1 MKPDPWPCC
10 CWMAGPRPKIPPR
23 GLMVRLTVSMRTTAG
38 PAFSTASTITELL
51 GCRDGAGAASVIRG
65 CSGGCRPGREILVAV
80 QEVSRPAE
88 TAVRVRRDRKR
99 GWTIGSGRASLKASL
114 KTDPRARAAYIRPS
128 RRGLLVQQGDQ
139 LWHRVSQELQ
149 ARLSKPTFE
158 TWIRPARCRSF
169 GGDLLQLEAPN
180 SFACGWLHKNYLTM
194 IAAVASEHAGRPVR
208 VEVLVAPGAD
218 PLPLPQEQDTAA
230 APAAPERPTP
240 PPPRAPARAASSL
253 FRPGAGLNT
262 RYVFNRFVVGANS
275 RMAHAASL
283 AVAEAPGR
291 EFNPLFICG
300 GVGLGK
306 THLMQAIGHYR
317 LEIDPEAR
325 VFYVSTETFTND
337 LIQAIRK
344 DGMQAF
350 RDRYRAADL
359 ILVDDIQFIEGKEYT
374 QEEFF
379 HTFNALHEAGRQ
391 IVIASDRPPSQIPRL
406 QERLISR
413 FSMGLIADIQTP
425 DLETRM
431 AILHKKAEAEQMA
444 LPRELIQYIAG
455 RFTSNIRELEGAL
468 TRAVAFASI
477 TGLPMTV
484 ESVAPMLDPVGNDVA
499 VTPQQVLEKV
509 AEVFEVAIEEMLSPS
524 RKRAVSQ
531 SRQVGMYLMRQS
543 TSLSLPRIGEAF
555 GGKDH
560 STVMYAV
567 EQVEKKLSSDPD
579 LARRV
584 QQVRDLLQ
592 IDSRKRR

>member
-1 MKPDPWPCC
+1 MQQATQLWH
-10 CWMAGPRPKIPPR
+10 
-23 GLMVRLTVSMRTTAG
+23 
-38 PAFSTASTITELL
+38 
-51 GCRDGAGAASVIRG
+51 
-65 CSGGCRPGREILVAV
+65 
-80 QEVSRPAE
+80 Q
-88 TAVRVRRDRKR
+88 
-99 GWTIGSGRASLKASL
+99 
-114 KTDPRARAAYIRPS
+114 
-128 RRGLLVQQGDQ
+128 VQQG
-139 LWHRVSQELQ
+139 LQ
-149 ARLSKPTFE
+149 ANLSKPTFE
-158 TWIRPARCRSF
+158 TWIRPARCTGF
-169 GGDLLQLEAPN
+169 ENGQLTLQAPN
-180 SFACGWLHKNYLTM
+180 SFACGWLRKNYLGT
-194 IAAVASEHAGRPVR
+194 IEAVASEIAGRT
-208 VEVLVAPGAD
+208 VEVLVS
-218 PLPLPQEQDTAA
+218 A
-230 APAAPERPTP
+230 APDDDPTNTANNDPTGGTPTGGGSLSAGPHTNDRVARPQASRLPPAKATGEAPRK
-240 PPPRAPARAASSL
+240 L
-253 FRPGAGLNT
+253 KAGLNP
-262 RYVFNRFVVGANS
+262 RYVFNRFVVGPNS

-291 EFNPLFICG
+291 EFNPLFLCG

-317 LEIDPEAR
+317 LEINPDAK

-359 ILVDDIQFIEGKEYT
+359 ILIDDIQFIEGKEYT

-413 FSMGLIADIQTP
+413 FSMGLIADIQVP

-431 AILHKKAEAEQMA
+431 AILQKKAEQEQMV
-444 LPRELIQYIAG
+444 LPRELIQFIAG

-484 ESVAPMLDPVGNDVA
+484 ESVAPMLDPGGVD
-499 VTPQQVLEKV
+499 LEVKPELLIEKI
-509 AEVFEVAIEEMLSPS
+509 AEVFGVGAEEMRSAS

-531 SRQVGMYLMRQS
+531 ARQAGMFLMRQ
-543 TSLSLPRIGEAF
+543 TTNLSLPRIGEAF

-567 EQVEKKLSSDPD
+567 EQVEKKLKTDPQ
-579 LARRV
+579 LSRQV
-584 QQVRDLLQ
+584 QQVKDLLQ
-592 IDSRKRR
+592 MDSRRRK

>member
-1 MKPDPWPCC
+1 M
-10 CWMAGPRPKIPPR
+10 RR
-23 GLMVRLTVSMRTTAG
+23 FTV
-38 PAFSTASTITELL
+38 L
-51 GCRDGAGAASVIRG
+51 
-65 CSGGCRPGREILVAV
+65 
-80 QEVSRPAE
+80 E
-88 TAVRVRRDRKR
+88 TAE
-99 GWTIGSGRASLKASL
+99 S
-114 KTDPRARAAYIRPS
+114 
-128 RRGLLVQQGDQ
+128 VQQGEE
-139 LWHRVSQELQ
+139 LWHQVQQALQ
-149 ARLSKPTFE
+149 ANLSKPTFE
-158 TWIRPARCRSF
+158 TWIRPARCQLF
-169 GGDLLQLEAPN
+169 EAGQLQLEAPN
-180 SFACGWLHKNYLTM
+180 SFACGWLRKNYLGT
-194 IAAVASEHAGRPVR
+194 IEAVASEIAGLPVKVRVSAASGDDVIAAAASGAEAAVVPIAVAGRNAAPR
-208 VEVLVAPGAD
+208 ATGETPRKLAPG
-218 PLPLPQEQDTAA
+218 
-230 APAAPERPTP
+230 
-240 PPPRAPARAASSL
+240 
-253 FRPGAGLNT
+253 LNP
-262 RYVFNRFVVGANS
+262 RYVFNRFVVGPNS
-275 RMAHAASL
+275 RMAHAAAL

-291 EFNPLFICG
+291 EFNPLFLCG

-317 LEIDPEAR
+317 LEINPDAR

-413 FSMGLIADIQTP
+413 FSMGLIADIQAP

-431 AILHKKAEAEQMA
+431 AILHKKAEQEQMV
-444 LPRELIQYIAG
+444 LPRDLIQFIAG

-484 ESVAPMLDPVGNDVA
+484 ESVAPMLDPGGGDVE
-499 VTPQQVLEKV
+499 VKPSQVIEKV
-509 AEVFEVAIEEMLSPS
+509 AEVFGVGVEEMRSAS

-531 SRQVGMYLMRQS
+531 ARQVGMYLMRQS
-543 TSLSLPRIGEAF
+543 TNLSLPRIGEAF

-567 EQVEKKLSSDPD
+567 EQIDRKLNSDPA
-579 LARRV
+579 LSRQV

>member
-1 MKPDPWPCC
+1 
-10 CWMAGPRPKIPPR
+10 
-23 GLMVRLTVSMRTTAG
+23 VT
-38 PAFSTASTITELL
+38 
-51 GCRDGAGAASVIRG
+51 
-65 CSGGCRPGREILVAV
+65 
-80 QEVSRPAE
+80 
-88 TAVRVRRDRKR
+88 
-99 GWTIGSGRASLKASL
+99 
-114 KTDPRARAAYIRPS
+114 
-128 RRGLLVQQGDQ
+128 VQQGDQ
-139 LWHRVSQELQ
+139 LWRQVQEALQ
-149 ARLSKPTFE
+149 GNLSKPTFE
-158 TWIRPARCRSF
+158 TWIRPARCADF
-169 GGDLLQLEAPN
+169 AGDQLLLVAPN
-180 SFACGWLHKNYLTM
+180 AFACGWLRKNYLTT
-194 IAAVASEHAGRPVR
+194 IGAVASEIAGRPIAVS
-208 VEVLVAPGAD
+208 VDTATGPDGAD
-218 PLPLPQEQDTAA
+218 GVQGLQPIAGELP
-230 APAAPERPTP
+230 APAASHGNGHGNGHANGHAQRTATGE
-240 PPPRAPARAASSL
+240 PPRKLAP
-253 FRPGAGLNT
+253 GLNP
-262 RYVFNRFVVGANS
+262 RYVFNRFVVGPNS
-275 RMAHAASL
+275 RMAHAAAL

-306 THLMQAIGHYR
+306 THLMQAIGNYR
-317 LEIDPEAR
+317 LEIDPDAR
-325 VFYVSTETFTND
+325 VAYVSTETFTND

-344 DGMQAF
+344 DGMQKF

-413 FSMGLIADIQTP
+413 FSMGLIADIQAP

-431 AILHKKAEAEQMA
+431 AILHKKAEHEQVS
-444 LPRELIQYIAG
+444 LPRDLIQYLAG

-484 ESVAPMLDPVGNDVA
+484 ESVAPMLDPAGSEVE
-499 VTPQQVLEKV
+499 VTPAQVLSKV
-509 AEVFEVAIEEMLSPS
+509 AEVFGVAVEEMKSPS

-531 SRQVGMYLMRQS
+531 ARQVGMYLMRQG
-543 TSLSLPRIGEAF
+543 TNLSLPRIGDEF

-567 EQVEKKLSSDPD
+567 DQIEKKLGADP
-579 LARRV
+579 LLGRQV

-592 IDSRKRR
+592 IDSRRRTR